1 LPKTYGTRSGFYAVY
16 FTLDCTRMASAI
28 NRVLKYARTMLAT
41 KDRMPTVAEVEAFL
55 AKGPRL
61 SQARKAKLIADYKHG
76 ASTVERIARLEMKY
90 LPRVRKQDR
99 AI

>member
-1 LPKTYGTRSGFYAVY
+1 MV
-16 FTLDCTRMASAI
+16 SAL
-28 NRVLKYARTMLAT
+28 NRVLKYAHMMLAK

-55 AKGPRL
+55 ATGPRL
-61 SQARKAKLIADYKHG
+61 SAARKSKLIADYKQG
-76 ASTVERIARLEMKY
+76 SASVERIARLEMKY